1 MVLKRYA
8 ERACRQGKIRLSTAE
23 NYCATKEYG
32 PRSVAILQ

>member
-23 NYCATKEYG
+23 NYGAIKEYG
-32 PRSVAILQ
+32 PRNAAIWQ